1 MALVHETLATELADV
16 PMLATVHGLLV
27 LGELHPAVKHLATQC
42 AVGLQTMLPPLE
54 FLHGHCTVEELVT
67 TETE

>member
-1 MALVHETLATELADV
+1 
-16 PMLATVHGLLV
+16 MLATVHGLFV
-27 LGELHPAVKHLATQC
+27 LGEVHPAVKHLATQC